1 MRYNSCPRQPGS
13 GRPKALAFALAGA
26 ALLAFA
32 GGASAQTGG
41 PTGSSTGSGSQKSGT
56 GSIGTATG
64 SSTGGSTGSS
74 TGSNGGSGQGTGGLF
89 TPADPIEE
97 ALFQLLVEDLTAEFP
112 GATTDE
118 INLVA
123 ELIFDAYLE
132 FLFGTPM
139 SGGGQ
144 GTGSQTGGS
153 GTGSGQTGSGQ
164 TGSSQSGSGQTGGQ
178 SGSC

>member
-1 MRYNSCPRQPGS
+1 V
-13 GRPKALAFALAGA
+13 A
-26 ALLAFA
+26 ALLVFA
-32 GGASAQTGG
+32 GGVSAQTGSAS
-41 PTGSSTGSGSQKSGT
+41 GSSTGSGGQKGSTGGT
-56 GSIGTATG
+56 GTTTGSGSG
-64 SSTGGSTGSS
+64 SSTGTGTGASTG
-74 TGSNGGSGQGTGGLF
+74 GSGGGSGQGTTGLF

-112 GATTDE
+112 AASTDE

-139 SGGGQ
+139 SSGGGQ

-153 GTGSGQTGSGQ
+153 GTGTGQTGG
-164 TGSSQSGSGQTGGQ
+164 GQSGSGQTGGQ